1 MLIVVL
7 LLCLATSVYVALR
20 RRDPLSLY
28 LLGMSLCSLA
38 MLAFGLL
45 VFKKNQDKFVLYM

>member
-20 RRDPLSLY
+20 RKDSLSLY
-28 LLGMSLCSLA
+28 LLGMGLCSLVVMA
-38 MLAFGLL
+38 EN
-45 VFKKNQDKFVLYM
+45 VV